1 MKKKNSDSNP
11 YLEEVEKELAEWDRN
26 CVHIYPSHRSYV
38 YALGSLEDIPRDH
51 LQRRKSFDTGEH
63 KLR

>member
-1 MKKKNSDSNP
+1 
-11 YLEEVEKELAEWDRN
+11 
-26 CVHIYPSHRSYV
+26 V